1 MCDIPHGFE
10 ATENH
15 DISHDFE
22 TENVSDI
29 LYQVILKR
37 EKSCVMSNGF
47 KCIPNDFEATK
58 NVCDIPHDFELKRL
72 KTCVT
77 HCVTDQFVI
86 SLFCVCVLELGRS
99 RFIKVP
105 KHEDFDSC
113 PRNFGKLKLSS

>member
-58 NVCDIPHDFELKRL
+58 NVCDIPHDFEATENVCDTLCDRPIR
-72 KTCVT
+72 
-77 HCVTDQFVI
+77 DQSILRVRI
-86 SLFCVCVLELGRS
+86 RIRS
-99 RFIKVP
+99 KPF
-105 KHEDFDSC
+105 HQ
-113 PRNFGKLKLSS
+113 GT

>member
-1 MCDIPHGFE
+1 M
-10 ATENH
+10 
-15 DISHDFE
+15 
-22 TENVSDI
+22 
-29 LYQVILKR
+29 ILKQL
-37 EKSCVMSNGF
+37 KTCVTYH
-47 KCIPNDFEATK
+47 I
-58 NVCDIPHDFELKRL
+58 ILKRL

-113 PRNFGKLKLSS
+113 PRNFGTLKLSS